1 MDVLEALKAAAA
13 RLVVVDRGHKHSSGA
28 SESHFWLGPPPDGG
42 HSSGEPGLPQC
53 PGANPGCSMPGATL
67 EEDAEPTK
75 EAADKVSTAEVT
87 RLRQHFE
94 AGPPAE
100 TEVAEEEPVWSLQ
113 DTTLLLRACVRD
125 QAVVQRKL
133 SALSSAELTDLEH
146 WAKTKFGYKTLWS
159 DAEIANMHRWLC
171 AQDFA
176 LLFLVMDWLG
186 QGFVA
191 DRGRPPQDREAVPA
205 APS

>member
-13 RLVVVDRGHKHSSGA
+13 RFVVVDRGHKHSSGA

-42 HSSGEPGLPQC
+42 HSSGGPGLPQC

-75 EAADKVSTAEVT
+75 EAADKVPTAEVT

-133 SALSSAELTDLEH
+133 SATSSAELTDLEH
-146 WAKTKFGYKTLWS
+146 WAKTQVGYKTFWN
-159 DAEIANMHRWLC
+159 DAEISKMHRLLC
-171 AQDFA
+171 AHDFSV
-176 LLFLVMDWLG
+176 LLLLMVWLG
-186 QGFVA
+186 EDFVA
-191 DRGRPPQDREAVPA
+191 GRGRPPQDREAVPA
-205 APS
+205 AQT